1 MLPSEAH
8 PLCRSD
14 TIFLIAFAVDG
25 GQTSSGPFVMICLHY
40 AQSLFWLERCRLHTQ
55 YRQDRVNGRSWP
67 YEVGVWP
74 GLIIKQTRKQG
85 QHMRTAD
92 SIVSFLRK
100 LPQLLLL
107 LLAHYVL
114 HRAKHISAWIP
125 TPTKRTITCCKCC
138 NLTQYTQRSLKAWEG
153 ITLCTGSNGLNDCR
167 LYSDLL

>member
-1 MLPSEAH
+1 MEDKHLLGRLLWSAFIMLSRYFGWKGAGYTHSIDRTELTDAH
-8 PLCRSD
+8 
-14 TIFLIAFAVDG
+14 G
-25 GQTSSGPFVMICLHY
+25 
-40 AQSLFWLERCRLHTQ
+40 
-55 YRQDRVNGRSWP
+55 
-67 YEVGVWP
+67 
-74 GLIIKQTRKQG
+74 
-85 QHMRTAD
+85 HMRSVSDLDWLLNRLVNKANTCAQQTALW
-92 SIVSFLRK
+92 VFLRK